1 MRKLCITKSMSVGDG
16 KFADDWYQNI
26 RKQQVPTI
34 QLAEGI
40 EKIGAEIIVFKDI
53 SGSRNPDKLANH

>member
-1 MRKLCITKSMSVGDG
+1 MSVGDG
-16 KFADDWYQNI
+16 KFADDWYRNI
-26 RKQQVPTI
+26 RKQQVPII